1 MGSEAIS
8 RGPRGG
14 MPVRS
19 NRREMRSEEDIGE
32 EMLCTVEDQ
41 SFLLCVV
48 LCCEFLIALFCPSH
62 PPCMTKLRR
71 REATTACRPGPE
83 SFEVL
88 SSPPP
93 LPTSFPSSL
102 IPGTWRTV

>member
-14 MPVRS
+14 TPVRS

-48 LCCEFLIALFCPSH
+48 LCCEFLIALFCPSSF
-62 PPCMTKLRR
+62 TKIPNLQNLQFQLNATFLSDLR
-71 REATTACRPGPE
+71 TAE
-83 SFEVL
+83 
-88 SSPPP
+88 
-93 LPTSFPSSL
+93 LPRSMA
-102 IPGTWRTV
+102 

>member
-14 MPVRS
+14 TPVRS

-48 LCCEFLIALFCPSH
+48 LCCEFLIALFCRIE
-62 PPCMTKLRR
+62 RR
-71 REATTACRPGPE
+71 LMVVCRNKRKTNG
-83 SFEVL
+83 FEFVEMKK
-88 SSPPP
+88 
-93 LPTSFPSSL
+93 
-102 IPGTWRTV
+102 RTNGSAVDRFHS

>member
-14 MPVRS
+14 TPVRS

-48 LCCEFLIALFCPSH
+48 LCCEFLIALFCRNKRK
-62 PPCMTKLRR
+62 TNGF
-71 REATTACRPGPE
+71 EFCRNE
-83 SFEVL
+83 K
-88 SSPPP
+88 
-93 LPTSFPSSL
+93 
-102 IPGTWRTV
+102 RTNGSAVDRFHS